1 MILAG
6 KYSIREFKIS
16 DVNQKY
22 LDWFK
27 DSIVRSF
34 ISFKCKNLEELKNDV
49 SLRLKEKNS
58 LFLGIFSKQKK
69 HIGNIFINKIDKK
82 NKNAQLGILI
92 GDKNYRSKGVGYISI
107 ISVIS
112 WLNKKYGINKIY
124 LGLSKK
130 NIHAL
135 KLYEKI
141 GFKRIKE
148 KKKLPF
154 IKMQYNYVSN
164 KYILGT
170 AQFNSDYGITNNKKL
185 SNEYSKK
192 ILKYAKKQ
200 EINHFD
206 LAENYNFKW
215 QNINFK
221 NCVLD
226 TKISISNSILNI
238 KKIKKKF
245 KEIKK
250 LNKIPLD
257 TVYVHNPEK
266 IFSKNGQKVYEIL
279 STLKKNNLIKKIG
292 VSVYSPS
299 QLIKILKEYRIDVVQ
314 IPFSIIDQRFLRYF
328 DYIKE
333 KKILIYVRSIFLQ
346 GVLLS
351 NRKIFSKNKEI
362 IKFINFAKK
371 IKKNKLDLCL
381 DFVKINSLID
391 KIIFGVTNEKQLVSV
406 VKSNIKNSINY
417 SSSLSSNDLRLVDPR
432 NWNKSISYFK

>member
-1 MILAG
+1 M
-6 KYSIREFKIS
+6 
-16 DVNQKY
+16 
-22 LDWFK
+22 
-27 DSIVRSF
+27 
-34 ISFKCKNLEELKNDV
+34 
-49 SLRLKEKNS
+49 
-58 LFLGIFSKQKK
+58 
-69 HIGNIFINKIDKK
+69 
-82 NKNAQLGILI
+82 
-92 GDKNYRSKGVGYISI
+92 
-107 ISVIS
+107 
-112 WLNKKYGINKIY
+112 
-124 LGLSKK
+124 
-130 NIHAL
+130 
-135 KLYEKI
+135 
-141 GFKRIKE
+141 
-148 KKKLPF
+148 
-154 IKMQYNYVSN
+154 
-164 KYILGT
+164 
-170 AQFNSDYGITNNKKL
+170 
-185 SNEYSKK
+185 
-192 ILKYAKKQ
+192 KYAKKQ

-245 KEIKK
+245 KENKK

-279 STLKKNNLIKKIG
+279 SKLKKNNLIKKIG

-362 IKFINFAKK
+362 IKFNNFAKK

-406 VKSNIKNSINY
+406 VKSNIKIQ
-417 SSSLSSNDLRLVDPR
+417 
-432 NWNKSISYFK
+432 

>member
-1 MILAG
+1 
-6 KYSIREFKIS
+6 
-16 DVNQKY
+16 
-22 LDWFK
+22 
-27 DSIVRSF
+27 
-34 ISFKCKNLEELKNDV
+34 
-49 SLRLKEKNS
+49 
-58 LFLGIFSKQKK
+58 
-69 HIGNIFINKIDKK
+69 
-82 NKNAQLGILI
+82 
-92 GDKNYRSKGVGYISI
+92 
-107 ISVIS
+107 
-112 WLNKKYGINKIY
+112 
-124 LGLSKK
+124 
-130 NIHAL
+130 
-135 KLYEKI
+135 
-141 GFKRIKE
+141 
-148 KKKLPF
+148 
-154 IKMQYNYVSN
+154 MQYNVSN

-250 LNKIPLD
+250 LKPLD

-314 IPFSIIDQRFLRYF
+314 IHFSIIDQRFLRYF

-362 IKFINFAKK
+362 IKFNNFAKK